1 MGWKSELKEELHK
14 AELDKKR
21 LLRLMSSTMM
31 GFRVSTQKLQS
42 KVAKLTQKLESQETK
57 CNDEIEALEAE
68 KCKALSKVERIR
80 IQLSAFESDYF
91 NNVKSIN
98 RRICL

>member
-68 KCKALSKVERIR
+68 KCKHFLK
-80 IQLSAFESDYF
+80 
-91 NNVKSIN
+91 
-98 RRICL
+98 